1 MGNKWKRKCDD
12 NRFSKKNIETIMTK
26 ITDKEFS
33 QHFKA
38 LSFET
43 NTGIFIEN
51 IMCSHSSI
59 FIGGNIFIYIIF
71 TANYNVYNYSYNY
84 LYFV

>member
-1 MGNKWKRKCDD
+1 
-12 NRFSKKNIETIMTK
+12 MTK

-43 NTGIFIEN
+43 NSILIEN

-59 FIGGNIFIYIIF
+59 FIGGNIYC
-71 TANYNVYNYSYNY
+71 
-84 LYFV
+84 